1 MANIS
6 SIPGVDHTTGSPW
19 GQVMQVDGED
29 PAMFSKAI
37 LERTF
42 IQSTALG
49 CQISFWYHLHDPIG
63 LSSHFALSMVTNGS
77 SLVLWEI
84 KKGQTDGWVNA
95 SVRLG
100 NRPEGF
106 KTPQCLVPITTT
118 VKKSEALQSTMSHQT
133 TKPQCKLND
142 FAYISL

>member
-49 CQISFWYHLHDPIG
+49 CQIRCSRGLLSPLFSFWYHLHDPIG

-133 TKPQCKLND
+133 PL
-142 FAYISL
+142 